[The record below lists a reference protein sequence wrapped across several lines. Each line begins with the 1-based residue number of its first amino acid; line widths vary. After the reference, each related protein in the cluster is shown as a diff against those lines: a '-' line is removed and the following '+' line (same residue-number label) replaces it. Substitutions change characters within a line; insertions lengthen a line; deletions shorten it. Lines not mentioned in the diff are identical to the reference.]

1 MVGFFI
7 ERPIFASAIAVILVL
22 AGSICYFLLPVS
34 QFPDITPPQVVVS
47 AVYPGASAQVVADT
61 VTTPLEQ
68 QINGVA
74 GMTYMSSSSSN
85 DGSSTITITF
95 DVGYPLS
102 IAAVDVQNRVAQAA
116 SSLPPIVNQ
125 AGVTIKKQNPNFV
138 LIVNLTSPDKSVDP
152 VALSNYAYLQ
162 IVDPLKRLEG
172 VGDVQIFGERRYSMR
187 IWLDPDKLANLGITA
202 VDVQNAIAEQNVQVA
217 AGKIGQSPAPA
228 GTPFEMQVNATGRL
242 SNVTEFGDIVVRAD
256 ANAGSV
262 VRLRDVARIEL
273 GALQYTSSA
282 FFGEDPTVVLA
293 IYQMPGS
300 NALALQQRVKDKM
313 QELSKRFPKG
323 IDYAMHYDTTRFV
336 SASMHDVVVT
346 LIQALLLVVAV
357 VYIFL
362 QSWRTTIIPTIAIP
376 VSLIATLVVMQL
388 LGFSLNMLSLLGMV
402 LAIGLVVDDAIV
414 VVENV
419 ERQLE
424 AGLKPLEAARA
435 AMKEVTGPIIATTA
449 VLMAVFVPVA
459 FIPGVAG
466 RLYNQFALTVA
477 ISVGISAFNS
487 LTLSPALSAA
497 FLRHRG
503 EVRFAPFRWFNSGFS
518 WLSHAYAESVR
529 VLIRWRVAMLALFVL
544 AVGATYLV
552 SLRIPSTFLPV
563 EDQGYFFVVVQLPDG
578 ASLERTDAVAK
589 QVRDILKS
597 TPGVDIVGS
606 ISGLNFLTQAA
617 QSNSAVEFAILKP
630 WDQRPPE
637 QGASSIV
644 ASVRPKL
651 LGLPGAI
658 ALSFDPPSI
667 PGLGTTGGF
676 EFQVEDLTGR
686 GSVALN
692 DVAQALIAEA
702 RKQPELNPQQLF
714 TSFST
719 STPQFNY
726 DLDRNKAKL
735 LGLKLPDVFNT
746 LQIYLGSLY
755 VNDFNLFG
763 RTFRV
768 TLQADKDARAAP
780 SDLSRLYVRN
790 ATGGMVPL
798 STLGTLRAIAG
809 PETVPHYN
817 NYASALI
824 NGGAAPGYSS
834 GQAVAA
840 MERAAAAVLPR
851 DFAYEWTGITFQELK
866 AGSIATIVFALAIVF
881 VFLILAAQY
890 ESWSMPFMV
899 LLAVPLALF
908 GAMLAL
914 WLRGRQIDVYSQ
926 IGFVMLIGLAAKN
939 AILIVEFAK
948 RRREDGLG
956 IVEAAMMA
964 ARLRLRPILMTAFA
978 FILGVVPLM
987 FATGA
992 GAASRQSIG
1001 TTVFGG
1007 MLAATILTL
1016 AFVPVFY
1023 ALIEQLRESRLG
1035 PNPQPH
1041 ESPSKATP
1049 NRRNEIGVPYHANLE
1064 NSSGYYRPGGNR
1076 HRSRCCSARR
1086 RVVWRYRWSD
1096 SQSSSVCDAGARCQH
1111 REKNDSDLARLFG
1124 PHGINPP
1131 CCPSGK
1137 SIRLHPA
1144 AARRGRDRR
1153 QRRRFALHDRST
1165 RFSGGAGSGK
1175 GAGAEKYRG
1184 A

>member
-1 MVGFFI
+1 MVNFFI
-7 ERPIFASAIAVILVL
+7 NRPIFASSIAIIMVL
-22 AGSICYFLLPVS
+22 AGAVCYFLLPVA

-47 AVYPGASAQVVADT
+47 AIYPGASAQVVADT

-68 QINGVA
+68 QINGVQ
-74 GMTYMSSSSSN
+74 GMTYMSSASSN

-116 SSLPPIVNQ
+116 AALPPIVNQ
-125 AGVTIKKQNPNFV
+125 AGVVIKKQNPNFV
-138 LIVNLTSPDKSVDP
+138 LIVNLISPDRSVDP

-162 IVDPLKRLEG
+162 VVDPLKRVPG

-187 IWLDPDKLANLGITA
+187 IWLDPNKLSNLGITA
-202 VDVQNAIAEQNVQVA
+202 VDVQQAVAEQNIQVA
-217 AGKIGQSPAPA
+217 AGKIGQSPAPP

-242 SNVTEFGDIVVRAD
+242 ADPEQFKDIIVRSSPVTGA
-256 ANAGSV
+256 V
-262 VRLRDVARIEL
+262 VRLRDVARVEL
-273 GALQYTSSA
+273 GALQYSSTGV
-282 FFGEDPTVVLA
+282 FGTDPTVVLA
-293 IYQMPGS
+293 VFQMPGS
-300 NALALQQRVKDKM
+300 NALDLQQHVKDKM
-313 QELSKRFPKG
+313 EELSKRFPKG
-323 IDYAMHYDTTRFV
+323 IAYGMHYDTTRFV
-336 SASMHDVVVT
+336 SAAKRDVIIT
-346 LIQALLLVVAV
+346 LLEALILVVLV
-357 VYIFL
+357 VFIFL
-362 QSWRTTIIPTIAIP
+362 QSWRTTLIPTIAIP
-376 VSLIATLVVMQL
+376 VSLIATLVVMEM

-424 AGLKPLEAARA
+424 NGLPPLQAAKA
-435 AMKEVTGPIIATTA
+435 AMVEVTGPIIATTA

-497 FLRHRG
+497 FLRHRPATK
-503 EVRFAPFRWFNSGFS
+503 FAPFRWFNRGFD
-518 WLSHAYAESVR
+518 WLSHTYAGQVR
-529 VLIRWRVAMLALFVL
+529 GLVRLRWAMLTLFAIVL
-544 AVGATYLV
+544 GATYYL
-552 SLRIPSTFLPV
+552 SQRIPSSFLPV
-563 EDQGYFFVVVQLPDG
+563 EDQGYFFVVIQLPDG
-578 ASLERTDAVAK
+578 ASLQRTDEVADK
-589 QVRDILKS
+589 VRRILQD

-606 ISGLNFLTQAA
+606 ITGLNFLTNAA

-630 WDQRPPE
+630 WDERPPE
-637 QGASSIV
+637 QSAMRLV
-644 ASVRPKL
+644 ANARSKL
-651 LGLPGAI
+651 LAI
-658 ALSFDPPSI
+658 PEAFALSFDPPSI
-667 PGLGTTGGF
+667 PGLGATGGF

-686 GSVALN
+686 GSFALN
-692 DVAQALIAEA
+692 EATQALIGEA
-702 RKQPELNPQQLF
+702 RKQPELNPMQLF

-726 DLDRNKAKL
+726 DLDRTKAKL
-735 LGLKLPDVFNT
+735 LGLSIPDVFNT
-746 LQIYLGSLY
+746 LQIFLGSLY

-768 TLQADKDARAAP
+768 TLQADTNTRAAA

-798 STLGTLRAIAG
+798 STLGSLQPIVG

-824 NGGAAPGYSS
+824 NGGPAPGFSS

-840 MERAAAAVLPR
+840 MERAAATALPR
-851 DFAYEWTGITFQELK
+851 DFAFEWTGITFQELK
-866 AGSIATIVFALAIVF
+866 AGSIATIVFILALVF

-908 GAMLAL
+908 GAFLAL
-914 WLRGRQIDVYSQ
+914 FLRGMQTDVYSQ
-926 IGFVMLIGLAAKN
+926 IGFVMLIGLSAKN
-939 AILIVEFAK
+939 AILMIEFAK
-948 RRREDGLG
+948 RRRSEGLG
-956 IVEAAMMA
+956 IVEAAMEA

-987 FATGA
+987 IASGA

-1016 AFVPVFY
+1016 LFVPVFY
-1023 ALIEQLRESRLG
+1023 AAIEGLRE
-1035 PNPQPH
+1035 
-1041 ESPSKATP
+1041 
-1049 NRRNEIGVPYHANLE
+1049 
-1064 NSSGYYRPGGNR
+1064 
-1076 HRSRCCSARR
+1076 
-1086 RVVWRYRWSD
+1086 
-1096 SQSSSVCDAGARCQH
+1096 
-1111 REKNDSDLARLFG
+1111 
-1124 PHGINPP
+1124 
-1131 CCPSGK
+1131 
-1137 SIRLHPA
+1137 
-1144 AARRGRDRR
+1144 RR
-1153 QRRRFALHDRST
+1153 QT
-1165 RFSGGAGSGK
+1165 RAPGPAYQSDHSPLANS
-1175 GAGAEKYRG
+1175 APAE
-1184 A
+1184 

>member
-1 MVGFFI
+1 MVGFFLQ
-7 ERPIFASAIAVILVL
+7 RPVFASAIAMLMVL
-22 AGSICYFLLPVS
+22 AGAISYFLLPVS

-47 AVYPGASAQVVADT
+47 AVYPGAGAQVVADT

-85 DGSSTITITF
+85 DGSSNITITF

-138 LIVNLTSPDKSVDP
+138 LIVNLVSPDGSVDP

-162 IVDPLKRLEG
+162 VLDPLKRVPG

-202 VDVQNAIAEQNVQVA
+202 TDVQHAVAEQNVQVA
-217 AGKIGQSPAPA
+217 AGKIGQSPAPE
-228 GTPFEMQVNATGRL
+228 GTAFEMQVTAFGRL
-242 SNVTEFGDIVVRAD
+242 GDPEQFGDIVVRA
-256 ANAGSV
+256 NPSAGSV
-262 VRLRDVARIEL
+262 VRLRDVARVEL
-273 GALQYTSSA
+273 GALQYASSG
-282 FFGEDPTVVLA
+282 FFGADPTVVLA

-300 NALALQQRVKDKM
+300 NALDLQKNIKNKM
-313 QELSKRFPKG
+313 EELSKRFPKG
-323 IDYAMHYDTTRFV
+323 IEYAMHYDTTRFV
-336 SASMHDVVVT
+336 SAAMRDVLIT
-346 LIQALLLVVAV
+346 LAEALLLVVAV
-357 VYIFL
+357 VFIFL
-362 QSWRTTIIPTIAIP
+362 QSWRTTLIPIIAIP
-376 VSLIATLVVMQL
+376 VSLIATLAVML
-388 LGFSLNMLSLLGMV
+388 MLGFSLNMLSLLGMV

-424 AGLKPLEAARA
+424 AGLRPLQAARA

-449 VLMAVFVPVA
+449 VLMAVFIPVA
-459 FIPGVAG
+459 FIPGVSG

-487 LTLSPALSAA
+487 LTLSPALAAA

-503 EVRFAPFRWFNSGFS
+503 EVTFPPFRWFNSGFE
-518 WLSHAYAESVR
+518 WMARHYAQSVR
-529 VLIRWRVAMLALFVL
+529 TLVRLRWAVLGLFV
-544 AVGATYLV
+544 ATVGATYVV
-552 SLRIPSTFLPV
+552 STRIPTTFLPV
-563 EDQGYFFVVVQLPDG
+563 EDQGYFFVVIQLPDG
-578 ASLERTDAVAK
+578 ASLQRTDEVAK
-589 QVRDILKS
+589 QVREVLMNE
-597 TPGVDIVGS
+597 PGVDIVGS
-606 ISGLNFLTQAA
+606 ISGLNFLTSAA

-630 WDQRPPE
+630 WDERPPE
-637 QGASSIV
+637 QNASKIV
-644 ASVRPKL
+644 ERVRPKL
-651 LGLPGAI
+651 LALPGAFV
-658 ALSFDPPSI
+658 LSFDPPSI
-667 PGLGTTGGF
+667 PGLGATGGF

-692 DVAQALIAEA
+692 EATQAVIAEA
-702 RKQPELNPQQLF
+702 RKQPEINPQQLF

-735 LGLKLPDVFNT
+735 LGLNLPDVFST

-768 TLQADKDARAAP
+768 TLQADKDARASA

-790 ATGGMVPL
+790 NSGGMVPL
-798 STLGTLRAIAG
+798 STLGTLNPIVG

-817 NYASALI
+817 NYASAKI

-840 MERAAAAVLPR
+840 MERAAAAALPR
-851 DFAYEWTGITFQELK
+851 DFAFEWTGITFQELK
-866 AGSIATIVFALAIVF
+866 AGSIATVVFSLAIVF

-890 ESWSMPFMV
+890 ESWTMPFMV

-908 GAMLAL
+908 GALLAI
-914 WLRGRQIDVYSQ
+914 WLRGSQIDVYSQ

-939 AILIVEFAK
+939 AILIVEFAR
-948 RRREDGLG
+948 RRREEGLE
-956 IVEAAMMA
+956 IVEAAMEA

-987 FATGA
+987 LATGA

-1016 AFVPVFY
+1016 VFVPVFY
-1023 ALIEQLRESRLG
+1023 AVIEQWRE
-1035 PNPQPH
+1035 
-1041 ESPSKATP
+1041 
-1049 NRRNEIGVPYHANLE
+1049 RR
-1064 NSSGYYRPGGNR
+1064 SSGNPMAAHGGQ
-1076 HRSRCCSARR
+1076 AM
-1086 RVVWRYRWSD
+1086 
-1096 SQSSSVCDAGARCQH
+1096 Q
-1111 REKNDSDLARLFG
+1111 
-1124 PHGINPP
+1124 
-1131 CCPSGK
+1131 
-1137 SIRLHPA
+1137 PA
-1144 AARRGRDRR
+1144 
-1153 QRRRFALHDRST
+1153 
-1165 RFSGGAGSGK
+1165 
-1175 GAGAEKYRG
+1175 E
-1184 A
+1184 

>member
-1 MVGFFI
+1 VIPVVGFFI
-7 ERPIFASAIAVILVL
+7 QRPIFASAIAIIMLL

-34 QFPDITPPQVVVS
+34 QFPEITPPQVVVS
-47 AVYPGASAQVVADT
+47 AIYPGAGAQVVADT

-68 QINGVA
+68 QINGVP
-74 GMTYMSSSSSN
+74 GMIYMSSASSN

-95 DVGYPLS
+95 EVGYPLS
-102 IAAVDVQNRVAQAA
+102 IAAVDVQNRVSQAA
-116 SSLPPIVNQ
+116 SSLPAIVNQ

-138 LIVNLTSPDKSVDP
+138 LIVNLTSPGRSVDA
-152 VALSNYAYLQ
+152 VTLSNYAYLQ
-162 IVDPLKRLEG
+162 IVDPIKRLPG

-187 IWLDPDKLANLGITA
+187 IWLDPDKLAALGITA

-217 AGKIGQSPAPA
+217 AGKIGQPPAPV
-228 GTPFEMQVNATGRL
+228 GTPFEMQVNAVGRL
-242 SNVTEFGDIVVRAD
+242 SDPAQFGDIVVRAD
-256 ANAGSV
+256 ASAGSA

-273 GALQYTSSA
+273 GALQYSSSG
-282 FFGEDPTVVLA
+282 FFGDDPTVVLA
-293 IYQMPGS
+293 IFQMPGS
-300 NALALQQRVKDKM
+300 NALDLQKSVKNKM
-313 QELSKRFPKG
+313 EDLSKRFPKG
-323 IDYAMHYDTTRFV
+323 IEYAMHYDTTRFV
-336 SASMHDVVVT
+336 SAAMHDVVVT
-346 LIQALLLVVAV
+346 LLQALGLVVAV
-357 VYIFL
+357 VFVFL

-376 VSLIATLVVMQL
+376 VSLVATLVVMKMF
-388 LGFSLNMLSLLGMV
+388 GFSLNMLSLLGMV

-424 AGLKPLEAARA
+424 AGLRPLEAARV
-435 AMKEVTGPIIATTA
+435 AMSEVTGPIIATTA

-477 ISVGISAFNS
+477 ISVGVSAFNS

-503 EVRFAPFRWFNSGFS
+503 AVTFPPFRWFNLGFE
-518 WLSHAYAESVR
+518 WLADTYAGSVR
-529 VLIRWRVAMLALFVL
+529 TMVRLRWTILALFAAAL
-544 AVGATYLV
+544 AATYFL
-552 SLRIPSTFLPV
+552 SQRIPSTFLPV
-563 EDQGYFFVVVQLPDG
+563 EDQGYFFVVIQLPDG

-589 QVRDILKS
+589 QVREILQR

-606 ISGLNFLTQAA
+606 ISGLNFLTNAA

-630 WDQRPPE
+630 WDERPAE
-637 QGASSIV
+637 QSASSIV
-644 ASVRPKL
+644 ASVRPQL
-651 LGLPGAI
+651 FGLPGAFV
-658 ALSFDPPSI
+658 LSFDPPSI
-667 PGLGTTGGF
+667 PGLGATGGF

-686 GSVALN
+686 GSAALN
-692 DVAQALIAEA
+692 EATQALIAEA
-702 RKQPELNPQQLF
+702 RKQPEIDARQLF

-735 LGLKLPDVFNT
+735 LGLNLPDVFNT

-755 VNDFNLFG
+755 INDFNLFG

-768 TLQADKDARAAP
+768 TLQADANGRGSASA
-780 SDLSRLYVRN
+780 LSRLYVRN
-790 ATGGMVPL
+790 AAGRMVPL
-798 STLGTLRAIAG
+798 STLGSLTPVVG

-824 NGGAAPGYSS
+824 NGAAAPGFSS

-840 MERAAAAVLPR
+840 MERAAAAALPR
-851 DFAYEWTGITFQELK
+851 DFTYEWTGITLQEIN
-866 AGSIATIVFALAIVF
+866 AGSIASIVFGLAIVF

-908 GAMLAL
+908 GALLAL
-914 WLRGRQIDVYSQ
+914 WLRARQIDVYSQ

-948 RRREDGLG
+948 RRREEGLG
-956 IVEAAMMA
+956 IVEAATEA

-987 FATGA
+987 MATGA

-1007 MLAATILTL
+1007 MLAATLLTL
-1016 AFVPVFY
+1016 LFVPVFY
-1023 ALIEQLRESRLG
+1023 AVIEQLREGR
-1035 PNPQPH
+1035 
-1041 ESPSKATP
+1041 A
-1049 NRRNEIGVPYHANLE
+1049 
-1064 NSSGYYRPGGNR
+1064 
-1076 HRSRCCSARR
+1076 HRQTDPAP
-1086 RVVWRYRWSD
+1086 
-1096 SQSSSVCDAGARCQH
+1096 
-1111 REKNDSDLARLFG
+1111 DLKPTA
-1124 PHGINPP
+1124 
-1131 CCPSGK
+1131 
-1137 SIRLHPA
+1137 PA
-1144 AARRGRDRR
+1144 
-1153 QRRRFALHDRST
+1153 
-1165 RFSGGAGSGK
+1165 
-1175 GAGAEKYRG
+1175 E
-1184 A
+1184 

>member
-1 MVGFFI
+1 
-7 ERPIFASAIAVILVL
+7 
-22 AGSICYFLLPVS
+22 
-34 QFPDITPPQVVVS
+34 
-47 AVYPGASAQVVADT
+47 
-61 VTTPLEQ
+61 
-68 QINGVA
+68 
-74 GMTYMSSSSSN
+74 
-85 DGSSTITITF
+85 
-95 DVGYPLS
+95 
-102 IAAVDVQNRVAQAA
+102 
-116 SSLPPIVNQ
+116 
-125 AGVTIKKQNPNFV
+125 
-138 LIVNLTSPDKSVDP
+138 
-152 VALSNYAYLQ
+152 
-162 IVDPLKRLEG
+162 
-172 VGDVQIFGERRYSMR
+172 
-187 IWLDPDKLANLGITA
+187 
-202 VDVQNAIAEQNVQVA
+202 
-217 AGKIGQSPAPA
+217 
-228 GTPFEMQVNATGRL
+228 
-242 SNVTEFGDIVVRAD
+242 
-256 ANAGSV
+256 
-262 VRLRDVARIEL
+262 
-273 GALQYTSSA
+273 
-282 FFGEDPTVVLA
+282 
-293 IYQMPGS
+293 
-300 NALALQQRVKDKM
+300 
-313 QELSKRFPKG
+313 
-323 IDYAMHYDTTRFV
+323 
-336 SASMHDVVVT
+336 
-346 LIQALLLVVAV
+346 
-357 VYIFL
+357 
-362 QSWRTTIIPTIAIP
+362 

-518 WLSHAYAESVR
+518 RLSHAYAESVR

-637 QGASSIV
+637 QGASNIV
-644 ASVRPKL
+644 SSVRPKL

-790 ATGGMVPL
+790 STGGMVPL

-851 DFAYEWTGITFQELK
+851 DFGYEWTGITFQELK

-1035 PNPQPH
+1035 P
-1041 ESPSKATP
+1041 
-1049 NRRNEIGVPYHANLE
+1049 
-1064 NSSGYYRPGGNR
+1064 
-1076 HRSRCCSARR
+1076 
-1086 RVVWRYRWSD
+1086 
-1096 SQSSSVCDAGARCQH
+1096 
-1111 REKNDSDLARLFG
+1111 
-1124 PHGINPP
+1124 
-1131 CCPSGK
+1131 
-1137 SIRLHPA
+1137 PA
-1144 AARRGRDRR
+1144 AAREPVEG
-1153 QRRRFALHDRST
+1153 H
-1165 RFSGGAGSGK
+1165 
-1175 GAGAEKYRG
+1175 AEP
-1184 A
+1184 AE

>member
-1 MVGFFI
+1 M
-7 ERPIFASAIAVILVL
+7 
-22 AGSICYFLLPVS
+22 
-34 QFPDITPPQVVVS
+34 
-47 AVYPGASAQVVADT
+47 
-61 VTTPLEQ
+61 
-68 QINGVA
+68 
-74 GMTYMSSSSSN
+74 
-85 DGSSTITITF
+85 
-95 DVGYPLS
+95 
-102 IAAVDVQNRVAQAA
+102 
-116 SSLPPIVNQ
+116 
-125 AGVTIKKQNPNFV
+125 
-138 LIVNLTSPDKSVDP
+138 
-152 VALSNYAYLQ
+152 
-162 IVDPLKRLEG
+162 
-172 VGDVQIFGERRYSMR
+172 
-187 IWLDPDKLANLGITA
+187 
-202 VDVQNAIAEQNVQVA
+202 
-217 AGKIGQSPAPA
+217 
-228 GTPFEMQVNATGRL
+228 
-242 SNVTEFGDIVVRAD
+242 
-256 ANAGSV
+256 
-262 VRLRDVARIEL
+262 
-273 GALQYTSSA
+273 
-282 FFGEDPTVVLA
+282 
-293 IYQMPGS
+293 
-300 NALALQQRVKDKM
+300 
-313 QELSKRFPKG
+313 
-323 IDYAMHYDTTRFV
+323 
-336 SASMHDVVVT
+336 
-346 LIQALLLVVAV
+346 
-357 VYIFL
+357 
-362 QSWRTTIIPTIAIP
+362 
-376 VSLIATLVVMQL
+376 
-388 LGFSLNMLSLLGMV
+388 
-402 LAIGLVVDDAIV
+402 
-414 VVENV
+414 
-419 ERQLE
+419 
-424 AGLKPLEAARA
+424 
-435 AMKEVTGPIIATTA
+435 
-449 VLMAVFVPVA
+449 
-459 FIPGVAG
+459 
-466 RLYNQFALTVA
+466 
-477 ISVGISAFNS
+477 
-487 LTLSPALSAA
+487 
-497 FLRHRG
+497 
-503 EVRFAPFRWFNSGFS
+503 
-518 WLSHAYAESVR
+518 
-529 VLIRWRVAMLALFVL
+529 
-544 AVGATYLV
+544 
-552 SLRIPSTFLPV
+552 
-563 EDQGYFFVVVQLPDG
+563 PDG

-637 QGASSIV
+637 QGASNIV

-692 DVAQALIAEA
+692 EVAQALIAEA

-768 TLQADKDARAAP
+768 TLQADKDARATP

-798 STLGTLRAIAG
+798 STLGTLRAIVG

-840 MERAAAAVLPR
+840 MERAAAAALPR
-851 DFAYEWTGITFQELK
+851 DFAFEWTGITFQELK

-908 GAMLAL
+908 GALLAL
-914 WLRGRQIDVYSQ
+914 WLRGMQIDVYSQ

-1023 ALIEQLRESRLG
+1023 AVIEQLRESRLG
-1035 PNPQPH
+1035 
-1041 ESPSKATP
+1041 E
-1049 NRRNEIGVPYHANLE
+1049 
-1064 NSSGYYRPGGNR
+1064 
-1076 HRSRCCSARR
+1076 
-1086 RVVWRYRWSD
+1086 
-1096 SQSSSVCDAGARCQH
+1096 
-1111 REKNDSDLARLFG
+1111 
-1124 PHGINPP
+1124 
-1131 CCPSGK
+1131 
-1137 SIRLHPA
+1137 PA
-1144 AARRGRDRR
+1144 AAREHVEG
-1153 QRRRFALHDRST
+1153 H
-1165 RFSGGAGSGK
+1165 
-1175 GAGAEKYRG
+1175 AEP
-1184 A
+1184 AE